1 MVNSVCKMFWFFSKT
16 VYSYTGKMEKHT
28 VIDLSNYQ
36 KGIYLL
42 KVKTAGI
49 STVQKVIRQ

>member
-1 MVNSVCKMFWFFSKT
+1 MKIELKDAMGKT

-28 VIDLSNYQ
+28 IIDLSNYQ

-42 KVKTAGI
+42 KVKTADI
-49 STVQKVIRQ
+49 VFVEKVIRQ

>member
-1 MVNSVCKMFWFFSKT
+1 MEIELKDAMGKT
-16 VYSYTGKMEKHT
+16 VYHHTGKMEKHT

-49 STVQKVIRQ
+49 VSIQKVIRQ